1 MKKLMCMMLVIAMV
15 ITILPVSFAAED
27 SELTKVVKIAKER
40 LQIPEELTEFYSNGR
55 DAVGQKTYDL
65 SWSTAE
71 DVERRREIDA
81 TILSTGEILS
91 YNYYDSGR
99 ERNKIGFAPFTEDE
113 YIAKAKSFA
122 ERVNPSYVSEIAK
135 ECTANIGTI
144 FSSTVSVKFNREKN
158 GIPVDGNYIS
168 VTLDKY
174 TGEITYMHSY
184 WTREKDIKTTDGII
198 TNEEAAKILGEK
210 SELKLRYYKL
220 RDKNHAVLM
229 YTPEKS

>member
-71 DVERRREIDA
+71 DVERSREIDA

-99 ERNKIGFAPFTEDE
+99 ERNKIGFAP
-113 YIAKAKSFA
+113 I
-122 ERVNPSYVSEIAK
+122 
-135 ECTANIGTI
+135 
-144 FSSTVSVKFNREKN
+144 
-158 GIPVDGNYIS
+158 
-168 VTLDKY
+168 
-174 TGEITYMHSY
+174 
-184 WTREKDIKTTDGII
+184 
-198 TNEEAAKILGEK
+198 
-210 SELKLRYYKL
+210 
-220 RDKNHAVLM
+220 
-229 YTPEKS
+229 